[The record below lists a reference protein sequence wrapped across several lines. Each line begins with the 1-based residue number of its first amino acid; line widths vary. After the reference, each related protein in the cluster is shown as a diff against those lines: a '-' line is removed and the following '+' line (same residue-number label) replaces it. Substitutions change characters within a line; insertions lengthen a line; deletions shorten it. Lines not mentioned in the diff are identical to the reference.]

1 MIDYNRAARIQTN
14 CTVSNRMKS
23 IDASRKA
30 TNILLHLK
38 GTRNDR
44 DSAGS
49 IE

>member
-1 MIDYNRAARIQTN
+1 
-14 CTVSNRMKS
+14 MKS

-38 GTRNDR
+38 GQEMIGMQDP
-44 DSAGS
+44 A

>member
-1 MIDYNRAARIQTN
+1 
-14 CTVSNRMKS
+14 MKS

-44 DSAGS
+44 DLQDPKLNKGKNN
-49 IE
+49 IP